1 LSGGRVYSELL
12 MSIIDQTHRNVFLHP
27 GEMVLAVEPTVAVTV
42 LGSCVSITLFHP
54 RLRVGAICHA
64 ILPDGDIATPGKF
77 VKQSVSYMIDQFTG
91 LKINPSELVAKLF
104 GGADMFNTGD
114 TERTSRGVGAQNI
127 REAVK
132 SLRAVDLE
140 VITSDIGGH
149 QGRKL
154 IFYTHTG
161 DVFIKLVKK
170 DCF

>member
-1 LSGGRVYSELL
+1 
-12 MSIIDQTHRNVFLHP
+12 MNIIDQTHRNVFLHP

-54 RLRVGAICHA
+54 KLRVGAICHA
-64 ILPDGDIATPGKF
+64 MLPDGDKATPGKF
-77 VKQSVSYMIDQFTG
+77 VNQSVNYMIDQFAG
-91 LKINPSELVAKLF
+91 LKVNPNELVAKLF
-104 GGADMFNTGD
+104 GGADMFNTID
-114 TERTSRGVGAQNI
+114 TEWSNRGVGAQNI

-132 SLRAVDLE
+132 SLRAVGLE

-154 IFYTHTG
+154 VFYTHTG

-170 DCF
+170 EGH